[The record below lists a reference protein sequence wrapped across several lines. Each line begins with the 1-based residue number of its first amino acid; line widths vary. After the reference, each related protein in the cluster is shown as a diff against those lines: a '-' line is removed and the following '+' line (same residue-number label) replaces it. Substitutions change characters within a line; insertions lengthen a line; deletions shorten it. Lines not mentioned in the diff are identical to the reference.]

1 MNLPAEGGVVKAYDR
16 LKDFSK
22 ILLDGFEGKKEA
34 MPA

>member
-1 MNLPAEGGVVKAYDR
+1 MNLSAEGVVKAFDH

-34 MPA
+34 LPA